1 MFDFGKSE
9 WQRTLVAGVG
19 ALLLSTTMIVAAAA
33 PVEAAQGCLVMP
45 VDAGAEQVVCSH
57 A

>member
-1 MFDFGKSE
+1 MIDFSKNGF
-9 WQRTLVAGVG
+9 QRTLAAGIG

-33 PVEAAQGCLVMP
+33 PVEAAQPCLVLAA
-45 VDAGAEQVVCSH
+45 DSGEQVVCSH